1 MTFAQKE
8 RERLAELFLEVGPD
22 APTLNEGWVTRDLAV
37 HLLIRESKP
46 AAAPGIFV
54 DALSGVTEKE
64 TEKQMARPYED
75 VVREWAAG
83 PPVWLKPL
91 NTAMNTS
98 EHFIHHEDVRRGG
111 GVVEPREFS
120 RAVNEELFALAKRFG
135 KLTLRNA
142 PLPVILTPPDMPPA
156 TLGDKAGVA
165 ERGDNVLRVAG
176 EPGELLLWVSG
187 RDAVEVEKSG
197 AVDACKDFTVKM

>member
-1 MTFAQKE
+1 MSFAQKE
-8 RERLAELFLEVGPD
+8 RERLAQLLLQVGPD
-22 APTLNEGWVTRDLAV
+22 APTLNEGWTTQDLAV

-54 DALSGVTEKE
+54 NALSGVTEKE
-64 TEKQMARPYED
+64 TAKQMARPYED

-91 NTAMNTS
+91 NSAMNTS

-120 RAVNEELFALAKRFG
+120 QVINEELFALAKRFG

-142 PLPVILTPPDMPPA
+142 PVPVILTPPTMPPA
-156 TLGDKAGVA
+156 TIGDKAGVA
-165 ERGDNVLRVAG
+165 ARGDNVLRVAG
-176 EPGELLLWVSG
+176 DPGELLLWVSG
-187 RDAVEVEKSG
+187 RDAAKVELTGSVEAFEG
-197 AVDACKDFTVKM
+197 FEIKM

>member
-1 MTFAQKE
+1 MSFAQKE
-8 RERLAELFLEVGPD
+8 RERLAQLFLRVGPD
-22 APTLNEGWVTRDLAV
+22 APTLNEGWTTRDLAV

-54 DALSGVTEKE
+54 EALSGVTEKE
-64 TEKQMARPYED
+64 TAKHKARPYED

-91 NTAMNTS
+91 NSAMNTS

-120 RAVNEELFALAKRFG
+120 QVINEELFSLAKRFG
-135 KLTLRNA
+135 KLTLRGA
-142 PLPVILTPPDMPPA
+142 PVPVILTPPTTPPA
-156 TLGDKAGVA
+156 TIGDKAGVA
-165 ERGDNVLRVAG
+165 ERGDNVLRVSG
-176 EPGELLLWVSG
+176 DPGELLLWVSG
-187 RDAVEVEKSG
+187 RDAAQVELTGS
-197 AVDACKDFTVKM
+197 VDAFEGFEIKM

>member
-1 MTFAQKE
+1 MSFAQKE
-8 RERLAELFLEVGPD
+8 RERLAQLLLQVGPD
-22 APTLNEGWVTRDLAV
+22 APTLNEGWDTRDLAV

-54 DALSGVTEKE
+54 DALSGITEKE
-64 TEKQMARPYED
+64 TEKQKARPYED

-91 NTAMNTS
+91 NSAMNTS

-120 RAVNEELFALAKRFG
+120 QVINEELFALAKRFG

-142 PLPVILTPPDMPPA
+142 PVPVILTPPTMPPA
-156 TLGDKAGVA
+156 TIGDKPGVA
-165 ERGDNVLRVAG
+165 ERGDNVLRVSG
-176 EPGELLLWVSG
+176 DPGELLLWASG
-187 RDAVEVEKSG
+187 RDAAKVELTG
-197 AVDACKDFTVKM
+197 AVEAFEGFDIKM